1 MSAAGQSH
9 RTGAMQRGLSAAG
22 IVLGSLFLLLLAL
35 GTSAFLIF
43 SALEKAQ
50 VNILSERFQ
59 LLGREGRTQI
69 ESGLRFGR
77 PLEQFL
83 GLETIFEEI
92 RNEAPEVTTVF
103 VTDATGAPVGP
114 ETGPLSP
121 ALIAALTR
129 AASASGP
136 QARPVTA
143 VDIDGSRHFVTPLR
157 NRDMQLAGL
166 LVFGIPIAA
175 LSEQRDLAIND
186 GIAAMLI
193 ITGLATALL
202 AVAAGRLRMAMAR
215 QNVSRWRW
223 MLFPLVVLLGAQ
235 IAYSVFVLQV
245 FRANYATATISA
257 AESVGARV
265 EHDLSRLLALGLTF
279 ERMPG
284 LDTQLETL
292 LQLSGA
298 VSRIEIVDT
307 EGVVQIAAVKE
318 DRAEGLAGVMPVT
331 DVPPHLQPLARA
343 DRSAA
348 GAVRIHVSQS
358 AIARGLADQII
369 NVITVTA
376 TSAFFMIELLV
387 LMQVLFRRGAAKAAA
402 TARGVVAAKTASLSD
417 MARTEP
423 MHLIARPVMFGFVF
437 SWALPLSF
445 LPLKMRSLGGEL
457 FGLPPDVVLAMPI
470 SVEMGC
476 ALITAVLAGRLAD
489 QMGWHLP
496 FLAGLVLSAVAGILA
511 AFAPDELTFVLARG
525 VTGLGYGLAWMGIQ
539 AFVVQYCPQERRGQ
553 ALANL
558 LAGILAGFITG
569 TAVGGLVAEQFGH
582 DLVLLGTAAMVVA
595 PLAIGL
601 VSLRRFMAR
610 DPAIAAAGN
619 APGQVSGLRRWA
631 GLLSSPEYVG
641 VLLFSVV
648 PFSIAQVGL
657 LYFAVPLHLDRI
669 GASASDAGRIMM
681 VYGVVVILLGPVM
694 SGLID
699 SSRSKAMIVVTGG
712 LVGGAGLAILFADLG
727 MVGIFLATTLLS
739 LSSVLIEP
747 ARAAFILNLEVVR
760 DVGLASA
767 LGLQRAADKMGQM
780 IGPLLIAV
788 AFSTS
793 EIVQRVA
800 FVGIGFVI
808 ASLMLAALILL
819 RAQLARVRD
828 KAGT

>member
-1 MSAAGQSH
+1 MSTSGQTH
-9 RTGAMQRGLSAAG
+9 RTGALQRALSAAG

-50 VNILSERFQ
+50 VDILSERFQ

-83 GLETIFEEI
+83 GLETIFGEI
-92 RNEAPEVTTVF
+92 RNEAPEVTTVL
-103 VTDATGAPVGP
+103 VTDAMGVPVGP
-114 ETGPLSP
+114 ETASVSP
-121 ALIAALTR
+121 ALMTALTR
-129 AASASGP
+129 AADASGP
-136 QARPVTA
+136 QARPVSA
-143 VDIDGSRHFVTPLR
+143 VDIDGARHFVTPLR
-157 NRDMQLAGL
+157 NREGQLAGL
-166 LVFGIPIAA
+166 LVFGVPLAS
-175 LSEQRDLAIND
+175 LSEQRDLAVND

-235 IAYSVFVLQV
+235 LAYSAFVLQV
-245 FRANYATATISA
+245 FRANYAAATVSA
-257 AESVGARV
+257 AESIGARV

-298 VSRIEIVDT
+298 VSRIEIVDN
-307 EGVVQIAAVKE
+307 EGIVRIAAVQE
-318 DRAEGLAGVMPVT
+318 DIAEGLAGLMPVT
-331 DVPPHLQPLARA
+331 AVPSQMQPLARA
-343 DRSAA
+343 DGSAA
-348 GAVRIHVSQS
+348 GAVRIQVSQS
-358 AIARGLADQII
+358 AVARGLADQLI
-369 NVITVTA
+369 NVMTVTA

-387 LMQVLFRRGAAKAAA
+387 LMQVLFRRAAAKAV
-402 TARGVVAAKTASLSD
+402 TSARGLATQARASLAD

-445 LPLKMRSLGGEL
+445 LPLKMRDLGGEL

-489 QMGWHLP
+489 RLGWHLP

-569 TAVGGLVAEQFGH
+569 TAVGGMVAEQFGH
-582 DLVLLGTAAMVVA
+582 DLVLLGTAAMVAA

-610 DPAIAAAGN
+610 DPEIIAARN
-619 APGQVSGLRRWA
+619 ASGQVSEMRRWA

-681 VYGVVVILLGPVM
+681 VYGVVVILLGPMM

-699 SSRSKAMIVVTGG
+699 SSRSKAMIVVAGG

-760 DVGLASA
+760 GVGLASA

-788 AFSTS
+788 AFSAS

-819 RAQLARVRD
+819 RAQLARVRSR
-828 KAGT
+828 AGT